1 MVPVFNSHYFIRNR
15 LRDSQIPGA
24 KLGPRTPSLKLLFSV
39 FELKIA
45 KIQTAMHSCI
55 GLRSKHRINMYKH
68 SVASGVQSVHV
79 LSWKNLILWECQL
92 GSFRMEVKHFYKYL
106 QRQISTEFFL
116 LILN

>member
-68 SVASGVQSVHV
+68 SVASGVQSVHA
-79 LSWKNLILWECQL
+79 LSWKNLILRECQL
-92 GSFRMEVKHFYKYL
+92 GSFSLDIRVYA
-106 QRQISTEFFL
+106 FF
-116 LILN
+116 